1 MPERTLR
8 QILEDLHERL
18 ERSPELD
25 DETRSALRRAADDIR
40 GALDPSDASEM
51 AGDLRDR
58 LSDALT
64 RFEGS
69 HPKLTESVKR
79 LVDQLAEM
87 GI

>member
-1 MPERTLR
+1 MPERNLR
-8 QILEDLHERL
+8 TILDELRDRL
-18 ERSPELD
+18 ERSPDLD
-25 DETRSALRRAADDIR
+25 PETLSALQRTGAEIRETLEEQGASGLVADMR
-40 GALDPSDASEM
+40 G
-51 AGDLRDR
+51 R

-69 HPKLTESVKR
+69 HPKLTETVKR